1 MKGFYRITAIGFG
14 TGKLPIAPG
23 TWGAAL
29 AALMVVPLM
38 WANSD
43 LARLALI
50 IAAIV
55 FSFWCAKAVDMF
67 ADEWGE
73 DPSCVVADEMVGMW
87 LTLVGLP
94 LTLGNIGLGFLL
106 FRFFDIAKPL
116 GIRRLEKIPGGW
128 GVVLDD
134 VLAGVYANV
143 VLQIINLYLGD
154 ALLSKSYFS
163 VL

>member
-1 MKGFYRITAIGFG
+1 MRNIHRIIAIGFG

-23 TWGAAL
+23 TWGAGL
-29 AALMVVPLM
+29 AALMAVPLM
-38 WANSD
+38 WVSSD

-50 IAAIV
+50 VASIV
-55 FSFWCAKAVDMF
+55 FSFICAKAVDLF

-73 DPSCVVADEMVGMW
+73 DPSHVVADEMVGMW
-87 LTLVGLP
+87 LTLVGNP
-94 LTLGNIGLGFLL
+94 LTWGNLGLGFLL

-116 GIRRLEKIPGGW
+116 GVRRLEKIPGGW

-134 VLAGVYANV
+134 VLAGVYASIL
-143 VLQIINLYLGD
+143 LQIANLY
-154 ALLSKSYFS
+154 F

>member
-29 AALMVVPLM
+29 AALMMTPLM
-38 WANSD
+38 WAAPPVTQ
-43 LARLALI
+43 LVLI
-50 IAAIV
+50 VFIVV
-55 FSFWCAKAVDMF
+55 FSFWCAKAVDIF

-143 VLQIINLYLGD
+143 VLQIINLYFGD
-154 ALLSKSYFS
+154 ALLSQKLF
-163 VL
+163 